1 MLELDQKFL
10 TLADYTVPISKIS
23 AFAAV
28 FMTMNP
34 ASREY
39 RGRSEL
45 PFSLTKMLRGCFMGK
60 ADVQQIMET
69 ILATSGF
76 INARV
81 WAAKADLVYQLAA
94 RRIPKQ
100 VHLDWGLRSL

>member
-1 MLELDQKFL
+1 
-10 TLADYTVPISKIS
+10 
-23 AFAAV
+23 
-28 FMTMNP
+28 
-34 ASREY
+34 
-39 RGRSEL
+39 
-45 PFSLTKMLRGCFMGK
+45 MGK

-81 WAAKADLVYQLAA
+81 WATKADLVYQLAA

-100 VHLDWGLRSL
+100 VHLDWGLRSLQSVLRQAGIQRASIMRVLKEQPSQQDIL